1 MTNRQRTLTVKWD
14 QNDKILATYKTQFG
28 HRRTVSE
35 LVIENIDN
43 KNYIMT
49 IITKHVPK
57 ILINL

>member
-1 MTNRQRTLTVKWD
+1 MSNRQQTLTVKWD
-14 QNDKILATYKTQFG
+14 YNDKILATYKCAG
-28 HRRTVSE
+28 GDRRTVSE

-43 KNYIMT
+43 KNYIGT

>member
-14 QNDKILATYKTQFG
+14 QNDKILATYKNTG
-28 HRRTVSE
+28 GDRCTVSE